1 MHNPLLTSRALLT
14 KACLITV
21 GVGLLGLAPGA
32 NARVTQLHITQTETP
47 AYAGAEFGSVGQ
59 YERIDGTITGEV
71 DPKDP
76 LNAVIVDIDRAPKH
90 ANGTVGYTATFQ
102 ILRPVDLTKG
112 NHRVI
117 SNCPTAAEPMFSVF
131 LMTAGRRTRQRARAT
146 RETLF

>member
-71 DPKDP
+71 DPQSP
-76 LNAVIVDIDRAPKH
+76 NSVRTVTRRRA
-90 ANGTVGYTATFQ
+90 
-102 ILRPVDLTKG
+102 
-112 NHRVI
+112 
-117 SNCPTAAEPMFSVF
+117 E
-131 LMTAGRRTRQRARAT
+131 
-146 RETLF
+146 